1 MVSVKGNIEQQQEQ
15 ENLREEYRLLVESVK
30 PQHNI
35 LKNCVMAFLV
45 GGAICVIGQLFIDFF
60 VSQGLGEREAAAV
73 TAGTMVFLGA
83 FLTGI
88 GVYDQIGKIGGAG
101 SIIPITGFANSIV
114 APAMEYKREGFLFGV
129 GAKLFT
135 VAGPVLVYGIIT
147 SCLIG
152 NSYYLLL

>member
-1 MVSVKGNIEQQQEQ
+1 MVAVKGNNEQQQEQ
-15 ENLREEYRLLVESVK
+15 ENQREEYRLLVESVK
-30 PQHNI
+30 PKHNI

-45 GGAICVIGQLFIDFF
+45 GGTICVIGQLFLDFF
-60 VSQGLGEREAAAV
+60 ISQGLGEREAAAV

-147 SCLIG
+147 SSLIG
-152 NSYYLLL
+152 IIYYLLQ